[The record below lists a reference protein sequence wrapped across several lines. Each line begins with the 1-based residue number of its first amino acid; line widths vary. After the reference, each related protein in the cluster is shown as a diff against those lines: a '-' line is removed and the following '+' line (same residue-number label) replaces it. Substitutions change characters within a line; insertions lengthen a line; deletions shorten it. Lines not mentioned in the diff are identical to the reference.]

1 VARSIGKEIAGC
13 FREGP
18 VGGEEADLPR
28 TWALSVDVVE
38 TRGGSVVTLEM
49 GSSEPV
55 GCRGSSESVEYK
67 DGVTS

>member
-1 VARSIGKEIAGC
+1 
-13 FREGP
+13 